1 MLTETEKQQA
11 AANGWLVCD
20 VFDVRTARWIV
31 QVLPTASNPV
41 KNAAD
46 LLTVV
51 ISRASMNDALAQRI
65 LNAVMNRPETK
76 QKARKK

>member
-1 MLTETEKQQA
+1 MLTETEKRQA

-20 VFDVRTARWIV
+20 VFDMCIARWIV
-31 QVLPTASNPV
+31 QVLPTANNPI

-51 ISRASMNDALAQRI
+51 INRASMNDALAQRI